1 MTTTSKYSISVND
14 PNWGCTHVEIICS
27 TISPNIKL
35 CHVKVSDI
43 KKIALELTNSVL
55 NTSWIMNLDQ
65 GTRRSYEKTAAE
77 TAHLLV
83 DIFNKAASSS
93 KVAGDFGELL
103 VSIGS
108 ARALELIF
116 DHIQTP
122 IAELWKPQKKQNEG
136 FDFHTTCPGKLIN
149 FGEAKYSSKTN
160 PHGDALSQAHRF
172 IRADKHFRDRV
183 HLINLVHEDAIEN
196 LDNGKFGIVAAFSL
210 NSTNPLTIFDNALV
224 SAKGIL
230 SFGKI
235 ETIYLVGVSK

>member
-1 MTTTSKYSISVND
+1 MTNPPKYSTDIDD
-14 PNWGCTHVEIICS
+14 PSWGCTHTEIIYS
-27 TISPNIKL
+27 TAPPKIKL

-55 NTSWIMNLDQ
+55 NTSWIMNLDS

-77 TAHLLV
+77 TAQLLV
-83 DIFNKAASSS
+83 DIFNRAASSS
-93 KVAGDFGELL
+93 KIAGDFGELL

-136 FDFHTTCPGKLIN
+136 FDFHTTCPGKFIN
-149 FGEAKYSSKTN
+149 FGEAKYSSKKN
-160 PHGDALSQAHRF
+160 PHGEALSQAHEF
-172 IRADKHFRDRV
+172 VNEEKHFRDRV
-183 HLINLVHEDAIEN
+183 HLVNLVHKSAIEN
-196 LDNGKFGIVAAFSL
+196 LDNAKFGIVAAFSL
-210 NSTNPLTIFDNALV
+210 NSTSPLTIFNNALA
-224 SAKGIL
+224 SAEGIL
-230 SFGKI
+230 SLTNI